1 MRHIYVHLLE
11 VVVSLFG
18 GGYLG
23 YRYGSYVQGKAQ
35 DAIKRL

>member
-11 VVVSLFG
+11 VVVSLFA

-23 YRYGSYVQGKAQ
+23 YRYGARLQRQGQ
-35 DAIKRL
+35 DAMKKL